1 MILEYRQL
9 LSQGKKIV
17 VAGESGSGKSE
28 FSINV
33 SLAAAGLFS
42 GSVILFDMDQS
53 KSLFRSRD
61 LADLLRGGGVKL
73 QAPQDF
79 MDAPIVP
86 PGLYNALTDT
96 RILAVMDIGGGLG
109 ASRCMGQYTDLLRQ
123 AGARVFYLI
132 NTYRSFS
139 NTAAKV
145 RQSLNRILPLIG
157 CDDVLFIANSFCGSD
172 MSEQEFLKG
181 REQIRT
187 VLAEL
192 GCTLSAALVPVTMAE
207 MAAQLPEPCL
217 VIKPHLNQILDIA

>member
-9 LSQGKKIV
+9 LSGRKKIV

-28 FSINV
+28 FSINL
-33 SLAAAGLFS
+33 SLAVAGS
-42 GSVILFDMDQS
+42 CPGAVTLFDMDQS

-61 LADLLRGGGVKL
+61 LADALCGGGVKL

-79 MDAPIVP
+79 MDAPVVP
-86 PGLYNALTDT
+86 PGLHSALTDS
-96 RILAVMDIGGGLG
+96 RILTVMDIGGSFG
-109 ASRCMGQYTDLLRQ
+109 ASRCMGQYIDLLRQ
-123 AGARVFYLI
+123 AGGRVFYLI

-157 CDDVLFIANSFCGSD
+157 CDDVLFVANSFCGSD
-172 MSEQEFLKG
+172 MSEQEFLNG
-181 REQIRT
+181 REQIRA

-192 GCTLSAALVPVTMAE
+192 GCTLSATLVPATMAE
-207 MAAQLPEPCL
+207 MAKRLPESCL
-217 VIKPHLNQILDIA
+217 VIKPYLNQILDIA